1 MFPKIKNNFIKG
13 YIQVEIEGFYIE
25 RFFNICAKEG
35 IKLWGTRRKNSTS
48 VITNID
54 LENFK
59 KIRKIIGVVITEIC
73 RYDFYGIICR
83 PKHPAS
89 FFHLYG
95 YKIIDRRRM
104 HLFFE

>member
-59 KIRKIIGVVITEIC
+59 KIRKI
-73 RYDFYGIICR
+73 
-83 PKHPAS
+83 
-89 FFHLYG
+89 
-95 YKIIDRRRM
+95 
-104 HLFFE
+104 